1 MGRLSAPTFNT
12 SVPLRHEPVMS
23 GPASAN
29 ECCEPYAMEPAT
41 PQLGG
46 NVNARNQVWLQL
58 GSHWNALEALQAKSA
73 LKRVINEGKS
83 KMNSAHVL
91 NVFSKF
97 EDDDWDRALIIWWQ
111 VLAAVS
117 FFGGAI
123 SAAVWA

>member
-1 MGRLSAPTFNT
+1 MVT
-12 SVPLRHEPVMS
+12 S
-23 GPASAN
+23 GPCGVTES
-29 ECCEPYAMEPAT
+29 CEPYAVELFN

-91 NVFSKF
+91 SVFNTF

>member
-1 MGRLSAPTFNT
+1 VELFN
-12 SVPLRHEPVMS
+12 
-23 GPASAN
+23 
-29 ECCEPYAMEPAT
+29 
-41 PQLGG
+41 PQLCG

-83 KMNSAHVL
+83 RMNSAHVL

-97 EDDDWDRALIIWWQ
+97 EDDDWDRALLIWWQ
-111 VLAAVS
+111 VLIVVS